1 MFETRNLK
9 VIKAT
14 FGYIDD
20 YYREF
25 TDEICE
31 YQYPDAF
38 SSPEEAKELLGYFI
52 DEMNQGN
59 MLELMLLDKDDKFV
73 GSMEAF
79 GLKEDDIE
87 VGLWLKKDSHGAGY
101 GYEALCG
108 LIAYLNRNYPRPY
121 YIYEADERNTASVH
135 LVNKLKNEKRGINN
149 VTTESGKKLR
159 LTVFRILNET
169 KEM

>member
-1 MFETRNLK
+1 MILFETRRLK
-9 VIKAT
+9 VIKAS
-14 FGYIDD
+14 FDYVED

-25 TDEICE
+25 TNEICR

-38 SSPEEAKELLGYFI
+38 SSLEDAKELLGYFI
-52 DEMNQGN
+52 EEMNQGK
-59 MLELMLLDKDDKFV
+59 MLELMLLDKDEKFV

-87 VGLWLKKDSHGAGY
+87 VGLWIRKDSHGAGY

-108 LIAYLNRNYPRPY
+108 LIDFLNRHYPRPF

-135 LVNKLKNEKRGINN
+135 LVNKLKNEKGDVND

-159 LTVFRILNET
+159 LTVFRILAQ
-169 KEM
+169 

>member
-1 MFETRNLK
+1 MILFETRRLK
-9 VIKAT
+9 VIKAS
-14 FGYIDD
+14 FDYVED

-25 TDEICE
+25 TNEICR

-38 SSPEEAKELLGYFI
+38 SSLEDAKELLGYFKK
-52 DEMNQGN
+52 EMNQGK
-59 MLELMLLDKDDKFV
+59 MLELMLLDKDEKFV

-87 VGLWLKKDSHGAGY
+87 VGLWIRKDSHGAGY

-108 LIAYLNRNYPRPY
+108 LIDFLNRHYPRPF

-135 LVNKLKNEKRGINN
+135 LVNKLKNEKGDVND

-159 LTVFRILNET
+159 LTVFRILAQ
-169 KEM
+169 